1 MKLLRIGFAL
11 AFAALVM
18 AAVAA
23 GPAVAANGN
32 SDAAQACQHDGW
44 KTMTDPATG
53 QPFKNQGGCVSSA
66 AHSKGAS
73 LVVSPTVS
81 ADGRS
86 WGVVTG
92 SGLLPGS
99 LWSADVKGSGF
110 IGGLELRSFVPDDG
124 TINFGPLWSCGQG
137 FHDFSASATT
147 AGGDPI
153 TSGTIV
159 TSPCG

>member
-1 MKLLRIGFAL
+1 MTPLRIGFAIAL
-11 AFAALVM
+11 AALVM

-32 SDAAQACQHDGW
+32 SDAAQTCQHDGW
-44 KTMTDPATG
+44 KAMTDPATG
-53 QPFKNQGGCVSSA
+53 QPFKNQGDCVSSA

-73 LVVSPTVS
+73 LVVTPTVS
-81 ADGRS
+81 EDGS
-86 WGVVTG
+86 GWGDVTG

-99 LWSADVKGSGF
+99 SGSASATSGSGF
-110 IGGLELRSFVPDDG
+110 HITLSTFVAADG